1 MRFVRKLVVFTPAAN
16 YLNRQRILVGHMRPR
31 RSVRP
36 GGTLHTTKTGSGKR
50 QSLQTVDILN
60 TNVPAG
66 MCLATLLKPFYFNLT
81 AL

>member
-16 YLNRQRILVGHMRPR
+16 YLNRQRILVEHMRHGVVFDR
-31 RSVRP
+31 
-36 GGTLHTTKTGSGKR
+36 GTLHTTKTGSGKR